1 VARYELKTKPTAV
14 TPAAFINAIENDEL
28 RKDCKTIAKLMTKV
42 TGEKPK
48 MWGPTIVG
56 FGKYHYKYASGHEG
70 DMCIAGF
77 APRKPNVTI
86 YLAPPLKHAALMAK
100 LGKHKMGKSCLY
112 IRRLEDVDMAVL
124 EKLIAESVRM
134 VREKKWP

>member
-1 VARYELKTKPTAV
+1 
-14 TPAAFINAIENDEL
+14 
-28 RKDCKTIAKLMTKV
+28 MTKV

-56 FGKYHYKYASGHEG
+56 FGTYHYKYASGHEG

-77 APRKPNVTI
+77 APRKPNLTI
-86 YLAPPLKHAALMAK
+86 YLMPGLNYDALMSK
-100 LGKHKMGKSCLY
+100 LGKHRMGKACLY

-124 EKLIAESVRM
+124 EKLIAESVKF
-134 VREKKWP
+134 VRAKNWP